1 MGVDISIID
10 EEGNELEES
19 SDLYFNYLRNPF
31 GFRKFFLFNTGIDIR
46 ELPFFLYEEDY
57 KNIYPSEER
66 KRLMREKMEKG
77 LETINQKD

>member
-1 MGVDISIID
+1 MGVDISII

-31 GFRKFFLFNTGIDIR
+31 EFRKFFLFNTGIDIR

-77 LETINQKD
+77 